1 MTDDLQTLRDD
12 IAYLKDLADAGRN
25 GSTTGGFIMA
35 AAGTTFGIASLF
47 QWAGL
52 SGAFGVTQGI
62 ANWAW
67 LASMLVFFAVL
78 FLAGR
83 RKTASGERRRA
94 TALAWSGIGW
104 AIFVVFAAISLATWK
119 TQSPVLITFAPS
131 IIFALY
137 GAAWMVPATITGK
150 GWLWATALGSFAM
163 ALVNAWFIGQPVA
176 YLIYALGLFLFAALP
191 GLMLMRTSQN
201 HASLDA

>member
-47 QWAGL
+47 QWAAL
-52 SGAFGVTQGI
+52 SGAFGGTQTL

-67 LASMLVFFAVL
+67 IVSMGVFFTIL
-78 FLAGR
+78 FLAKR
-83 RKTASGERRRA
+83 RQGAAGETRRP
-94 TALAWSGIGW
+94 TGLAWQGIGW
-104 AIFVVFAAISLATWK
+104 AIFCIFVAISIATWR
-119 TQSPVLITFAPS
+119 TQSPVLITFVPS
-131 IIFALY
+131 IIFTLY
-137 GAAWMVPATITGK
+137 GAAWMVPAAMSNK
-150 GWLWATALGSFAM
+150 AWLWLTALGSFAM

-176 YLIYALGLFLFAALP
+176 YLIYAIGLFLLAALP
-191 GLMLMRTSQN
+191 GLILMRTGK
-201 HASLDA
+201 DA

>member
-1 MTDDLQTLRDD
+1 MTDDLQTLRND

-25 GSTTGGFIMA
+25 GSSTGGFIMA

-47 QWAGL
+47 QWAAL
-52 SGAFGVTQGI
+52 SGAFGGTQGI

-67 LASMLVFFAVL
+67 IVSMLVFFAIL
-78 FLAGR
+78 FVAGR
-83 RKTASGERRRA
+83 RKGAAGENRRT

-104 AIFVVFAAISLATWK
+104 AIFVVFAAISLATWR

-137 GAAWMVPATITGK
+137 GAAWMAPAAMTGK
-150 GWLWATALGSFAM
+150 AWLWATALGSFAM
-163 ALVNAWFIGQPVA
+163 SLVNAWFIGEPVA
-176 YLIYALGLFLFAALP
+176 YLLYGLGLFLLAAVP
-191 GLMLMRTSQN
+191 GLILMRT
-201 HASLDA
+201 ASASAELAA